1 MNNEYDIIDLEPYE
15 SGKKQM
21 MFRCSYEKCTEN
33 IDITKSF
40 IIMEKQNNIRK
51 TVKGYNPACD
61 KLYIFTRYCAKH
73 EGNTDT
79 KSDLSK
85 CIGMDKQ

>member
-1 MNNEYDIIDLEPYE
+1 MDNEYDIIDLEPYE
-15 SGKKQM
+15 SGKRIM
-21 MFRCSYEKCTEN
+21 MFSCSYKNNGIRCDEK

-40 IIMEKQNNIRK
+40 IIMEQQNNIRK

-73 EGNTDT
+73 E
-79 KSDLSK
+79 
-85 CIGMDKQ
+85 DKK